1 MNWKLRLQ
9 NKTTLITLIA
19 AVVSLIY
26 QVLAM
31 VGIVPGITEE
41 AVLSV
46 AGVAVNILC
55 LLGIVVDPTTKGIK
69 DSERAMGYEHPSL
82 ADKYDIIDGYEET
95 KE

>member
-19 AVVSLIY
+19 AAVSLIY

-41 AVLSV
+41 AILSV

-55 LLGIVVDPTTKGIK
+55 LLGIVVDPTTKGIT
-69 DSERAMGYEHPSL
+69 DSDRALSYIAPG
-82 ADKYDIIDGYEET
+82 
-95 KE
+95 KEGDEDS